1 MQKATSA
8 PTFVKH
14 ACFVR
19 TSRLCIAKFI
29 ITYFPYFPLF
39 FVRQITTIYFFV
51 YSARPCIYFTNN
63 KYVNYMRR
71 TPPRYGGIPM
81 FNKHSERTVHLCR
94 FAAFLL
100 AFMLFIPSYSV
111 AHAESAAQVDT
122 DVSTKLINAKS
133 GFLTEASTGEVLYEQ
148 NADERL
154 PIASVTKTMTMLL
167 IMEALDSGKIKY
179 DDSVTVSE
187 YAASMGGSQVFLE
200 VGEQMSVDD
209 MLKAIAVASGND
221 AAVAM
226 AEHISGSEGAFV
238 ERMNKRAAEL
248 GCDNTHFINCNGLDE
263 TPEHYSSAR
272 DIAKISRELLKHTK
286 IFDYTTI
293 WMDSLRNG
301 SFGLSNT
308 NKLIRFYKGANGL
321 KTGSTSTAKYCI
333 SATAERDGMQLIA
346 VIIAAPTTA
355 DRFSSASAM
364 LDYGFANYEVAN
376 EGFVDIPI
384 PYVRIEGG
392 VNEQIMPEIKGDG
405 FIVKKGNRDKIETEF
420 NLADT
425 VSAPVEIGSKLGEV
439 IYKIDGSEVA
449 RRDVCAPC
457 EVEKIDFWQM
467 FIRNLDDWLN
477 I

>member
-1 MQKATSA
+1 
-8 PTFVKH
+8 
-14 ACFVR
+14 
-19 TSRLCIAKFI
+19 
-29 ITYFPYFPLF
+29 
-39 FVRQITTIYFFV
+39 
-51 YSARPCIYFTNN
+51 
-63 KYVNYMRR
+63 
-71 TPPRYGGIPM
+71 M

-111 AHAESAAQVDT
+111 AQAESAAQVDT

-238 ERMNKRAAEL
+238 EKMNKRAAEL
-248 GCDNTHFINCNGLDE
+248 GC
-263 TPEHYSSAR
+263 AR

-467 FIRNLDDWLN
+467 FIRNLNDWLN